1 MPPRHGWKLGP
12 SPRRGFT
19 VLEASRD
26 LSTAP
31 VVVALHD
38 SMHSLLLFRSGVD
51 EAMGKACNLVVLDF
65 GELPLREQLRATSGP
80 RHEIDALRA
89 LCANPHVRV
98 IRRDPG
104 ESSLERV
111 VSFCES
117 VGASLLI
124 LGADYASSSTLDN
137 ALTTRL
143 FRGLFDVLVITDP
156 PDDADVS
163 ATGSD
168 G

>member
-1 MPPRHGWKLGP
+1 MPARHGWKLRP
-12 SPRRGFT
+12 SPRPGFT
-19 VLEASRD
+19 VVEASRE

-38 SMHSLLLFRSGVD
+38 SLHAFRLFRSGVD
-51 EAMGKACNLVVLDF
+51 EAMGRACDLVVLDF
-65 GELPLREQLRATSGP
+65 GELPLREQLRATP
-80 RHEIDALRA
+80 EQHHEINSLRA
-89 LCANPHVRV
+89 LCSNPHVKV
-98 IRRDPG
+98 IRQHPG
-104 ESSLERV
+104 ENGLERV
-111 VSFCES
+111 VSLCES

-124 LGADYASSSTLDN
+124 LGADYASSSSLDG

-156 PDDADVS
+156 PDGVDVP

>member
-1 MPPRHGWKLGP
+1 MLARHGWKLRP

-19 VLEASRD
+19 VLERSRE

-38 SMHSLLLFRSGVD
+38 SMHAFRLFRSGID
-51 EAMGKACNLVVLDF
+51 EAMGRVCDLVVLDF

-80 RHEIDALRA
+80 HHEINALRA
-89 LCANPHVRV
+89 LCSNPHVRFV
-98 IRRDPG
+98 RQDPG
-104 ESSLERV
+104 ENSLELV

-124 LGADYASSSTLDN
+124 LGADYASSSSLDG

-143 FRGLFDVLVITDP
+143 FRGLFDVLMITDP
-156 PDDADVS
+156 PEGADVP